1 MYIAEIVPVNFL
13 HLTENHT
20 FHMCLA
26 HLVLKNDEYA
36 SFYRRM
42 SHEGKYVI
50 MDNGA
55 CEGESLSD
63 EELFEAYDRVNPSEV
78 ILPDILKDA
87 EGTINRSCVFYNN
100 NQGKL
105 SSKGYNIMIV
115 PQGTDL
121 RSWISCAEKMNRE
134 IPHNCIG
141 IPKWL
146 GSIRPANRVAAA
158 LYAQDLED
166 QIHLLGCSE
175 PPMVIQMCGILCE
188 KVRSCDSAF
197 AYLCC
202 KARYDHIH
210 GLTQRP
216 DEKIDFLKDN
226 YDHYLDRLMYEFE
239 MSTGGKA

>member
-13 HLTENHT
+13 HLTENHS

-26 HLVLKNDEYA
+26 HLVLKNDRYA
-36 SFYRRM
+36 EFYRRM
-42 SHEGKYVI
+42 SDEGKYVI

-63 EELFEAYDRVNPSEV
+63 DELFEAYDRVNPAEI

-87 EGTINRSCVFYNN
+87 EGTMKRSSDFYN
-100 NQGKL
+100 KVC
-105 SSKGYNIMIV
+105 SSKYNIMIV
-115 PQGTDL
+115 PQGEDL
-121 RSWISCAEKMNRE
+121 RSWTACAEKMANE
-134 IPHNCIG
+134 IPHHCIG

-158 LYAQDLED
+158 LYIDDLTE

-175 PPMVIQMCGILCE
+175 PPMVIQMSGILSE
-188 KVRSCDSAF
+188 KIRSCDSAF

-202 KARYDHIH
+202 KAKYGHIH
-210 GLTQRP
+210 GLTSRP
-216 DEKIDFLKDN
+216 DEKIDFLNDN
-226 YDHYLDRLMYEFE
+226 YDHYLDRLMSEFE
-239 MSTGGKA
+239 ESTGGKA